1 MARKKK
7 PYKNLQIVGI
17 ADKGKAVGKTPEGQV
32 IFVDN
37 AVPGDVVDVL
47 ILRKKKNFSE
57 AVTTN
62 MVSLSPHRVEP
73 ECHHFGTCGGCKW
86 QNLDYQQQLQHKEK
100 TVVDAAQRLAKLNT
114 DVVKPIVGCNHI
126 FRYRNKLEYSFSTK
140 RWLTTEEIA
149 LSEERDA
156 SIGALGFHKA
166 GYFDKVVDI
175 ETCHLQETLTNN
187 IRNFIR
193 SYAYGNGLT
202 YYDVKAHSGFLRN
215 IIVRNT
221 KAGDWMLILVVGH
234 DDDKALQALLSAIH
248 REFPSLKSLYYVIN
262 QKHNDTIFDL
272 DHHLWYGE
280 PNILET
286 LGTVQY
292 KIGPKSF
299 FQTNPLQ
306 AETLFNIAMKYAE
319 CKRDDVVYD
328 LYTGLG
334 SIALYVSATAQKVI
348 GIEEVPE
355 AIEDAK
361 ENAKLNGIENACF
374 FACDVK
380 DLLSDA
386 FFAHHGKPNII
397 ITDPPRA
404 GMHESVVE
412 TLLKVEAHR
421 IVYISCNPSTQAR
434 DLALLSQ
441 KYHVDEITPVDMFPH
456 THHIESVAKLTIKE
470 Q

>member
-32 IFVDN
+32 IFVEG

-47 ILRKKKNFSE
+47 ILRKKKNYSE

-62 MVSLSPHRVEP
+62 MVTLSPFRVTPDCE
-73 ECHHFGTCGGCKW
+73 HFGTCGGCKW
-86 QNLDYQQQLQHKEK
+86 QNLDYQEQLLHKEK
-100 TVVDAAQRLAKLNT
+100 TVVDAVQRLAKLPAEI
-114 DVVKPIVGCNHI
+114 VKPIVGCDTV

-140 RWLTTEEIA
+140 RWLTSEEIA
-149 LSEERDA
+149 LSEEKIA
-156 SIGALGFHKA
+156 GIGALGFHKA

-175 ETCHLQETLTNN
+175 KTCHLQESLTNS

-193 SYAYGNGLT
+193 DFAYSHGLS
-202 YYDVKAHSGFLRN
+202 YYDVKAHIGFLRN
-215 IIVRNT
+215 IIIRNT
-221 KAGDWMLILVVGH
+221 KSGDWMVILVVGSENEKDLH
-234 DDDKALQALLSAIH
+234 PLLDAIQYQ
-248 REFPSLKSLYYVIN
+248 FPEIKSLYYVIN
-262 QKHNDTIFDL
+262 PKHNDTIFDL
-272 DHHLWYGE
+272 EHHLWYGE
-280 PNILET
+280 PYILET
-286 LGTVQY
+286 LGNVRY
-292 KIGPKSF
+292 KIGSKSF

-306 AETLFNIAMKYAE
+306 AETLFNIAVKYAE
-319 CKRDDVVYD
+319 CTPNDIVYD

-334 SIALYVSATAQKVI
+334 SIALYIAADVHKVI

-355 AIEDAK
+355 AIDDAK
-361 ENAKLNGIENACF
+361 ENALLNDIQNVKF
-374 FACDVK
+374 FAGDVK
-380 DLLSDA
+380 DLLTDD
-386 FFAHHGKPNII
+386 FIKLHKKPDII

-412 TLLKVEAHR
+412 TLLKVEARR

-441 KYHVDEITPVDMFPH
+441 KYTVDDITPVDMFPH
-456 THHIESVAKLTIKE
+456 THHIESVAKLTLKT